1 MDKSLLISKSVLI
14 ILTICEEFIFG
25 TSSVKPPPPM
35 LKMGEFKDYSKI
47 VIFSQEKK

>member
-25 TSSVKPPPPM
+25 TSSYVENRGIQG
-35 LKMGEFKDYSKI
+35 LLENVHLFAR
-47 VIFSQEKK
+47 EKAKKYMF